1 MSNYGPASAGNIEL
15 EKVLNGLS
23 KEANGVPATTGN
35 VYFVIPSSDSNYDEF
50 YNKYQ
55 KTYSDGTMAV
65 HNTIASAYSDVTT
78 NRHDIIMLSA
88 NSAHAQT
95 SMLSI
100 AKNRVHFVGMS
111 MRGGGFGMGARTR
124 ITMGVT
130 TAATD
135 LAVLQNTGVGNTFRN
150 LKFDNANTKDES
162 LYAVVE
168 AGEYAIYENCE
179 FYMSSQLDDTNAA
192 ELAMNGDSS
201 TFNRCWIGSSIAPL
215 SGDVVHP
222 CMLLTK
228 SIVAGKY
235 LVDSVFNECVF
246 ARMASNVNNRFVY
259 GANAT
264 DVNRML
270 WFKGCMFFNNPQSGV
285 TPALVIDMAAAQ
297 THGAIVV
304 DQNCIAVDVTLMG
317 TTGEGTY
324 TLAPTAGVYA
334 TSGLSEDAD

>member
-111 MRGGGFGMGARTR
+111 LRGGGMGMGARTR

-135 LAVLQNTGVGNTFRN
+135 LAVLQNTGIGNTFRN
-150 LKFDNANTKDES
+150 IKFDNGNTKDES
-162 LYAVVE
+162 LYAVIE

-179 FYMSSQLDDTNAA
+179 FYMSSQLDDADCA

-201 TFNRCWIGSSIAPL
+201 QFIRCTFGSSINVI
-215 SGDVVHP
+215 SGAITRP
-222 CMLLTK
+222 CVLLTAE
-228 SIVAGKY
+228 IVSGNWCTDAI
-235 LVDSVFNECVF
+235 FEECMF
-246 ARMASNVNNRFVY
+246 LRKCGNAANRFVY
-259 GANAT
+259 GANGS
-264 DVNRML
+264 DVRRLL
-270 WFKGCMFFNNPQSGV
+270 WFKGCMFFSNPEGAA
-285 TPALVIDMAAAQ
+285 TPALAIDMAAAQ
-297 THGAIVV
+297 TAGAIVV
-304 DQNCIAVDVTLMG
+304 DQNCLAVDVTLLA
-317 TTGEGTY
+317 TTAEGSYVVAPVAGTY
-324 TLAPTAGVYA
+324 ADRGLATN
-334 TSGLSEDAD
+334 T